1 MTSVLSLACI
11 TFFKEFAA
19 KEKLKI
25 VIGAAPPRSGGA
37 KTVRTILRIAHQIGL
52 RDFLRG
58 ETEVCSPRR
67 ARKPHFAV

>member
-25 VIGAAPPRSGGA
+25 VIGAAPPRAGGGLSISPPAAA
-37 KTVRTILRIAHQIGL
+37 KTVRTIFIILPQ
-52 RDFLRG
+52 
-58 ETEVCSPRR
+58 
-67 ARKPHFAV
+67 

>member
-25 VIGAAPPRSGGA
+25 VIGAAPPRAGGGFPF
-37 KTVRTILRIAHQIGL
+37 RRLR
-52 RDFLRG
+52 R
-58 ETEVCSPRR
+58 
-67 ARKPHFAV
+67 RKPFELSS